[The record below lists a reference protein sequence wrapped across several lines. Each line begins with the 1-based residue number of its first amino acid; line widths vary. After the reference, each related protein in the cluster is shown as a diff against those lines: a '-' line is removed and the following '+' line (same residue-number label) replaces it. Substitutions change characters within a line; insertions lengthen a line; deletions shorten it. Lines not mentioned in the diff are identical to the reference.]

1 MRRMI
6 AVEVALA
13 VVGTIAAQT
22 AGPFTLTRQHDSLYY
37 LNEWRLPYPVYRF
50 ATGDVDGDGSVDA
63 LVGVIKT
70 TRFDPVARRRLFIF
84 KLTEGKVRPLWLG
97 SRLGGLLCDFR
108 WLDGRVRSLEASA
121 DSLYSVSLWHW
132 KDFGLEFERFI
143 VHRTAKKTA
152 VKCFEE

>member
-6 AVEVALA
+6 AVVVALA

-63 LVGVIKT
+63 LVG
-70 TRFDPVARRRLFIF
+70 
-84 KLTEGKVRPLWLG
+84 
-97 SRLGGLLCDFR
+97 S
-108 WLDGRVRSLEASA
+108 
-121 DSLYSVSLWHW
+121 H
-132 KDFGLEFERFI
+132 
-143 VHRTAKKTA
+143 
-152 VKCFEE
+152 